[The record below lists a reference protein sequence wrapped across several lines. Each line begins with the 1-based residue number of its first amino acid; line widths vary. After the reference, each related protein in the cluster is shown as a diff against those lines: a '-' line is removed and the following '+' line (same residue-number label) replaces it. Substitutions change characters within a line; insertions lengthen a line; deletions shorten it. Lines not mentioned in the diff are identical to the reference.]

1 MTAPP
6 LVLAS
11 ASPRRS
17 DLLRQLGLS
26 HEVLPA
32 HVDETPGPD
41 ETPGGHVERLA
52 RDKARAVAALR
63 PDALVLAGDTVVVA
77 HGRILGKPTHRED
90 AVAMLMALAGREH
103 QVLSG
108 LALAVPGASGALHSR
123 VDATEVR
130 FRDFDEAEAR
140 AYVST
145 GEPMDKAGAYGIQG
159 RGGALVT
166 GITGDYTTVVGLPL
180 SGLVELLHVAGW
192 TLRAGDLHPRVRVD
206 QRE

>member
-1 MTAPP
+1 MKAPA

-17 DLLRQLGLS
+17 ELLRQVGLS

-32 HVDETPGPD
+32 HVDETPGAR
-41 ETPGGHVERLA
+41 ETPAGHVERLA
-52 RDKARAVAALR
+52 REKARAVATLR
-63 PDALVLAGDTVVVA
+63 PDALVLAGDTVVV
-77 HGRILGKPTHRED
+77 HDGRILGKPAHGDE
-90 AVAMLMALAGREH
+90 AVAMLMALSGREH

-108 LALAVPGASGALHSR
+108 LALAVPGRPAALHSR
-123 VDATEVR
+123 VDATDVR
-130 FRDFDEAEAR
+130 FRRFDQAEAR
-140 AYVST
+140 AYVAT

-166 GITGDYTTVVGLPL
+166 GITGDYTTVVGLPI
-180 SGLVELLHVAGW
+180 SGLVELLHAAGW
-192 TLRAGDLHPRVRVD
+192 TLRAGELHPRVRVD